1 MEYLNRE
8 EIKLIQRFDRNGKK
22 GYMSMCKACR

>member
-8 EIKLIQRFDRNGKK
+8 EIKLIQKFDRNGKNA
-22 GYMSMCKACR
+22 YRSNCKACR